1 MVDGGWQG
9 QAGVGSAAGTAV
21 ASWPIVEL
29 RQYTLVPGGREVLVE
44 LFDRAFTESQ
54 EELGMQIIGQ
64 FRDLDRAD
72 RFVWLRGYL
81 EMDSRPDRLTA
92 FYTGPVW
99 KEHSAA
105 ANATMLDIDDVL
117 LLRPVTDGGGFPL
130 ASPLRPPLDAAV
142 PAGSLITATVYPLPG
157 VDPAGEEAQLLDLLH
172 SQVDPVLAE
181 AGRHAVAELRTEPAA
196 NNFPAL
202 PVREGEQVVVRFA
215 AYDSEQAHAAYQQR
229 LRDSPAWQ
237 EIKPRLQAQLAG
249 PAQRLRLRPTPR
261 SRTR

>member
-1 MVDGGWQG
+1 MVEDGWHG
-9 QAGVGSAAGTAV
+9 QAGTESAAGTAV
-21 ASWPIVEL
+21 ASWPVVEL
-29 RQYTLVPGGREVLVE
+29 RQYTLIPGRREVLVE
-44 LFDRAFTESQ
+44 LFDRAFTEAQ

-72 RFVWLRGYL
+72 RFVWLRGFL
-81 EMDSRPDRLTA
+81 EMDTRPSRLTA

-99 KEHSAA
+99 REHSAA

-117 LLRPVTDGGGFPL
+117 LLRPVTGGGGFPL
-130 ASPLRPPLDAAV
+130 ASPARGPLGAAT
-142 PAGSLITATVYPLPG
+142 PAGSVITVTVYPLRG

-196 NNFPAL
+196 NNFPQL
-202 PVREGEQVVVRFA
+202 PVRDGEHVVVRFA
-215 AYDSEQAHAAYQQR
+215 AHDSQQAHAAYQQR
-229 LRDSPAWQ
+229 LRDSPVWQ
-237 EIKPRLQAQLAG
+237 EIELRLQAHLAG
-249 PAQRLRLRPTPR
+249 PPQRLRLQPTPR